1 MYVCPCSDC
10 VYVCVLY
17 VCLYMWA
24 CMLTCT
30 ETFYLLFLLLISS
43 REASRGL
50 CCGWEETW
58 VGRKVF
64 YFLIPVTKEP
74 CGDNLRKEGLFWFT
88 VQGDTVHH
96 SREVWWQEPEV
107 AAHTATTL
115 RKLGSFSPFYMVW
128 DSRLGNYAT
137 HRSCH
142 LNLTKTDSTGLL
154 SKLVLFFFS
163 NQVLSYPSDRTITF
177 FTILRCF

>member
-1 MYVCPCSDC
+1 M
-10 VYVCVLY
+10 
-17 VCLYMWA
+17 
-24 CMLTCT
+24 
-30 ETFYLLFLLLISS
+30 
-43 REASRGL
+43 
-50 CCGWEETW
+50 
-58 VGRKVF
+58 F

-74 CGDNLRKEGLFWFT
+74 CGGNLRKEGLFWFT

-154 SKLVLFFFS
+154 SKLVLFFFPTKFLAIHQIGLSPSLLYFGVS
-163 NQVLSYPSDRTITF
+163 NCPWPSWDCTWSQQQ
-177 FTILRCF
+177 C